1 MLGPVSF
8 DGSSNRVFG
17 GQLSLSLS
25 SFKEFL
31 MSQIDSSIEL
41 QQTALAQPA
50 EPTSLSV
57 VALAGGQTLSSAAEA
72 AGVNRVTLWRWLKT
86 DPAFAHAYR
95 QWKLELRESSEAQL
109 LRVGERAV
117 AAVARATEAGDAKIA
132 LAILREMGL
141 LRSAGRC
148 ADPGDQPIE

>member
-1 MLGPVSF
+1 
-8 DGSSNRVFG
+8 
-17 GQLSLSLS
+17 
-25 SFKEFL
+25 

-57 VALAGGQTLSSAAEA
+57 VMAELSPPQQAALGALAGGQTLSSAAEA